1 MRSDLTKVVGDNLI
15 MHVRKKLRQK
25 FGYPQ
30 GQQMSAAS
38 KLKGDDGKKP
48 KPVKKWN
55 IPTIHT
61 MPTGVKR
68 GIPLDPAGAG
78 NFRKCDVAFGN
89 SCFSTGTVGFLMASV
104 VVNYL
109 GGEKRGSKIPTAL
122 GTVGRNR
129 GTVPLR
135 NTGYGHEGTGGEG
148 DIKKL
153 EQSGAK
159 GKAAAEINELKS
171 SDCRCGAP
179 TVTTDKESYADR
191 QTAIA
196 TAIGSTSQ
204 LSTVLVD
211 AHCHLQLDP
220 LYSRAEE
227 AISTAKSNQISF
239 VVVCGTCPGDDW
251 DRIRTL
257 YEKHPEF
264 IAPQFGLHPWWIS
277 RHLESESVQQS
288 SDTEIEIEGKG
299 NSLPVPAPVPAP
311 ARAPEGITTTAE
323 ERKVA
328 GSASWEDELELL
340 LATIPSA
347 GVGECGLDNGLKNV
361 AMGVQVDILR
371 SHIRIASRHNRP
383 VTIHCVGAWAKL
395 LEVLKETDRDLRRVL
410 KSSVLEE
417 GGSGKSV
424 RAYVLHSCN
433 SLPVQM
439 VADFLKIPNV
449 YFSFS
454 GRAMS
459 ATKEGR
465 LAKKIPLDRIL
476 VETDSPDQLPVHL
489 RTQLQFNEPCL
500 VRLNVEALASLMTMD
515 PNVLAAA
522 IVANA
527 RRIFQSSSVVI
538 STGSSPKFQPSFH

>member
-38 KLKGDDGKKP
+38 KQKGNDGKKQ
-48 KPVKKWN
+48 KAVKKWN

-104 VVNYL
+104 VVNSL
-109 GGEKRGSKIPTAL
+109 AGEKKGSKIPTAL
-122 GTVGRNR
+122 GTIGRNR
-129 GTVPLR
+129 GTVPMKI
-135 NTGYGHEGTGGEG
+135 TAHKGTGAGGE
-148 DIKKL
+148 DDM
-153 EQSGAK
+153 AK
-159 GKAAAEINELKS
+159 GKGESTDEPGKSIAEKGETIS
-171 SDCRCGAP
+171 GDCSCGAP
-179 TVTTDKESYADR
+179 TVTTDREGFVDR

-196 TAIGSTSQ
+196 TAIGSMSP
-204 LSTVLVD
+204 LSTVLFD

-220 LYSRAEE
+220 LYSRVED
-227 AISTAKSNQISF
+227 AILTAKNNQIAL
-239 VVVCGTCPGDDW
+239 VAVCGTCPGDDW
-251 DRIRTL
+251 DRTRTL
-257 YEKHPEF
+257 YEKYPDF

-277 RHLESESVQQS
+277 RHLESVKQQS
-288 SDTEIEIEGKG
+288 SSTIMEGEGKSSSVAEG
-299 NSLPVPAPVPAP
+299 NTV
-311 ARAPEGITTTAE
+311 TAE
-323 ERKVA
+323 EGKVA
-328 GSASWEDELELL
+328 VAVTASWEKELEDLL
-340 LATIPSA
+340 EAIPSA

-371 SHIRIASRHNRP
+371 RHIRIASRHNRP
-383 VTIHCVGAWAKL
+383 VTIHCVGAWAIL
-395 LEVLKETDRDLRRVL
+395 LEVFREVERDLRKEKKTNL
-410 KSSVLEE
+410 LE
-417 GGSGKSV
+417 GGGDGKCV
-424 RAYVLHSCN
+424 PAYVLHSCN

-459 ATKEGR
+459 SNKEGR
-465 LAKKIPLDRIL
+465 LAGKIPLERIL

-489 RTQLQFNEPCL
+489 RSQLQFNEPCL
-500 VRLNVEALASLMTMD
+500 LRLNVEVLASLMNLD
-515 PNVLAAA
+515 PNVLATAT
-522 IVANA
+522 VANA
-527 RRIFQSSSVVI
+527 RKIFQSSSI
-538 STGSSPKFQPSFH
+538 DLSAANPSEILT